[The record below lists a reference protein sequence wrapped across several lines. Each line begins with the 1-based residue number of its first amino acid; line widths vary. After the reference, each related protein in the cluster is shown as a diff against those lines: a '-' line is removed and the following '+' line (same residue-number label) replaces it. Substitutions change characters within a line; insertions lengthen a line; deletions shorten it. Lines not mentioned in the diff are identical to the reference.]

1 MNKPKTKNDH
11 RARRHLR
18 IRARLAGTAECPR
31 LVVFRSLRFTYAQL
45 VDDVTHKV
53 LASVSDQAESKA
65 SGQSKKTK
73 VERASEI
80 GRTIG
85 EKALAEGLK
94 TCVFDR
100 NGYKYHGRVKAVAD
114 GARESGLVF

>member
-18 IRARLAGTAECPR
+18 IRARVAGSADCPR

-45 VDDVTHKV
+45 VDDVSRRV
-53 LASVSDQAESKA
+53 LAAASDMHSSKT
-65 SGQSKKTK
+65 SGKKGTK
-73 VERASEI
+73 LERAKEI
-80 GRTIG
+80 GKTLG
-85 EKALAEGLK
+85 EKAVAEGLK
-94 TCVFDR
+94 ACVFDR

-114 GARESGLVF
+114 GAREAGLTF

>member
-1 MNKPKTKNDH
+1 MNKPKTKSDH

-18 IRARLAGTAECPR
+18 IRARLAGSAECPR

-45 VDDVTHKV
+45 VDDVAHKV
-53 LASVSDQAESKA
+53 LASVSDHAKR
-65 SGQSKKTK
+65 SGSASKKTK
-73 VERASEI
+73 VERAKEI
-80 GRTIG
+80 GKAIG

-100 NGYKYHGRVKAVAD
+100 NGYKYHGRVQAVAD
-114 GARESGLVF
+114 GAREAGLVF

>member
-45 VDDVTHKV
+45 VDDVAHKV
-53 LASVSDQAESKA
+53 LASA
-65 SGQSKKTK
+65 STPKPSEGGAKKTK
-73 VERASEI
+73 VDIAKEI
-80 GRTIG
+80 GKTIG

-114 GARESGLVF
+114 GARESGLKF